1 MDGSRIRRVLPAAV
15 SLGILAAIYWRL
27 DLAHFRDVLVSVR
40 PSWLLAGLA
49 LTIPTTLLS
58 AWRFQHLAP
67 RRAGIRLGESVKLTL
82 VASVLNMVLPSKMG
96 DLSKAWFVA
105 RRGHLEGGP
114 ALSLVLFEKACDM
127 LALLAWCVFGLVRT
141 SEVPP
146 LLTAAVVSAGALGAL
161 LIVSTRFAQAVL
173 RPFGR
178 LRETWGAVQVQVL
191 SSRRLALGI
200 AVLSLLLWLLHLVQI
215 WLFIEA
221 LGGGVPLL
229 PSLALTPLAILAG
242 LLPLTLAGIG
252 TRDAALIFFYR
263 AYFAPPVGAALGLLC
278 TLRYV
283 LPALAGVPFLSE
295 MAARGD
301 KAFSRPATR
310 S

>member
-1 MDGSRIRRVLPAAV
+1 MKRVLPAAV
-15 SLGILAAIYWRL
+15 SLGILTAIYWRL

-40 PSWLLAGLA
+40 LSWLLAGLA

-58 AWRFQHLAP
+58 AWRFQRLAP

-96 DLSKAWFVA
+96 DLSKAWFTT

-141 SEVPP
+141 SVAPP
-146 LLTAAVVSAGALGAL
+146 LLTAAVVSAGGLGAL
-161 LIVSTRFAQAVL
+161 LMVSPRFAQAVL
-173 RPFGR
+173 RPVGR
-178 LRETWGAVQVQVL
+178 LREAWGAVQVQVL
-191 SSRRLALGI
+191 SNRALALGI
-200 AVLSLLLWLLHLVQI
+200 AALSMLLWLLHLLQI

-295 MAARGD
+295 MARGGR
-301 KAFSRPATR
+301 APSRPANR